1 MKLTRHNGRTANG
14 KVYSAKHN
22 DRKFD
27 LENADHID
35 GNRAEENIYWDYRTG
50 YYLSQPGKPPDNR
63 ATFDDVERFYYE
75 YFYKDFIEG
84 QNERNEKNRHPE
96 RNRTSE
102 DLRTNKKTCPEES
115 IYQIGTMDDHVPYDV
130 LVDIVTEFLSELQ
143 DRFGDH
149 VKILDLALHVD
160 EATPHIHERH
170 VFECENQYGELCP
183 QQEKALEKLGF
194 DLPDPD
200 KKPGRY
206 NNRKI
211 SFDSTC
217 RVLLFDI
224 CKKHGLTL
232 DEEPEYGG
240 RKYLEKQDFIREK
253 QKKEIAEADKVI
265 EQKEEK
271 LSELTM
277 KIEDVETLIDDVSEA
292 AYDKAVDVVTD
303 TVRQETQKE
312 DIGIISDYQSW
323 LMKPERKTP
332 MKLRTYAAECLGN
345 VIDKIKGAMSKVVE
359 NVKQVLTTP
368 SVRTAGIESVKTE
381 ARESVLE
388 KLKVRQE
395 EAGKQ
400 DTGGQSQ
407 KKKTKQKEKQ
417 NMEH

>member
-1 MKLTRHNGRTANG
+1 MKLTRHNGRTVNG

-27 LENADHID
+27 LDNADHID
-35 GNRAEENIYWDYRTG
+35 GDRAEENIYWDYQTG
-50 YYLSQPGKPPDNR
+50 YYLSSPGKSTDDRTN
-63 ATFDDVERFYYE
+63 FDDVERFYYE
-75 YFYKDFIEG
+75 YYYKDFIEG
-84 QNERNEKNRHPE
+84 QNRRNEKNRHPE

-115 IYQIGTMDDHVPYDV
+115 IYQIGTMDDHVSYDV
-130 LVDIVTEFLSELQ
+130 LVSIVTEFMSELQ

-149 VKILDLALHVD
+149 VKILDWALHVD

-183 QQEKALEKLGF
+183 QQEKALEELGF

-211 SFDSTC
+211 TFDSAC
-217 RVLLFDI
+217 RALLFDI
-224 CKKHGLTL
+224 CKEHGLTL

-271 LSELTM
+271 LDELTM
-277 KIEDVETLIDDVSEA
+277 KIEDVETLIDEVSET

-312 DIGIISDYQSW
+312 DISIISDYQGW
-323 LMKPERKTP
+323 LMKPERKTSL
-332 MKLRTYAAECLGN
+332 KLRTYAAECLGN
-345 VIDKIKGAMSKVVE
+345 VIDKIKGAMTKVVE
-359 NVKQVLTTP
+359 NVRRVLNTP
-368 SVRTAGIESVKTE
+368 SVRTAGIEAVKTE

-388 KLKVRQE
+388 KLKARQE

-407 KKKTKQKEKQ
+407 KEKMKLKEKQ

>member
-1 MKLTRHNGRTANG
+1 MKLTRHNGRASNG

-27 LENADHID
+27 LDNADHID
-35 GNRAEENIYWDYRTG
+35 EDREEGNIYWDCQNG
-50 YYLSQPGKPPDNR
+50 FYLSQSGEPPGDRPS
-63 ATFDDVERFYYE
+63 FDDVERFYYE

-84 QNERNEKNRHPE
+84 QNGRNEKNRHTE

-115 IYQIGTMDDHVPYDV
+115 IYQIGTKDDHVSYDV

-183 QQEKALEKLGF
+183 QQEKALEELGF
-194 DLPDPD
+194 GLPEPE

-224 CKKHGLTL
+224 CKKHDLTL

-240 RKYLEKQDFIREK
+240 RKYLEKQDFIRERQK
-253 QKKEIAEADKVI
+253 QEIVEADKVI
-265 EQKEEK
+265 EKKEEK
-271 LSELTM
+271 LGELTM
-277 KIEDVETLIDDVSEA
+277 KIDEVETLLDEVSET
-292 AYDKAVDVVTD
+292 AYDKAVEVVTD
-303 TVRQETQKE
+303 KVQEETQKE
-312 DIGIISDYQSW
+312 DIRIISGYRNW
-323 LMKPERKTP
+323 LLRPERKTP
-332 MKLRTYAAECLGN
+332 LNLRAYAAECLGN
-345 VIDKIKGAMSKVVE
+345 VIDKIESAMSKVVE
-359 NVKQVLTTP
+359 HVKKVLMEP
-368 SVRTAGIESVKTE
+368 KARTAGVEAVKKE
-381 ARESVLE
+381 ARESVLA
-388 KLKVRQE
+388 KLKAGQGETRKQE
-395 EAGKQ
+395 QKRRERGKDQ
-400 DTGGQSQ
+400 EKES
-407 KKKTKQKEKQ
+407 KQIR
-417 NMEH
+417 N